1 MGAEIAIVTAICE
14 HDDERLAGRRH
25 SAQPVHV
32 MRYILRAPI
41 DGYIPRSEPNV
52 LVLRVCLR
60 RQSVRVKDGA
70 DTEQTRTG
78 TVSQGERVKG

>member
-1 MGAEIAIVTAICE
+1 MCGPAACSHPQ

-41 DGYIPRSEPNV
+41 DGYVPRSEPNV
-52 LVLRVCLR
+52 LVLRVCGR
-60 RQSVRVKDGA
+60 ESGARQSGA
-70 DTEQTRTG
+70 RQSG
-78 TVSQGERVKG
+78 